1 MADSEKHK
9 IEIEVSAE
17 DKLTKPLQKFDGNIT
32 ELTSSVSAFEDSLKA
47 LERPFSALEKQADR
61 AFSSIDRSRHK
72 ALSGLSSGRSAGFN
86 LGSLGAVSSIG
97 LSASKAAESLGFGS
111 PSLLAGGGIA
121 ALTGAA
127 VMGAASFEQE
137 MLGVRAYVSGADA
150 PEEFAKLRRQNR
162 DLGRTLIYSPGE
174 IAKGQQMLGRS
185 GFDAKEV
192 YQSVPVVMELAFAG
206 KLEVEEAANIAT
218 GALGAYNLEADQT
231 VRVAD
236 KLASASNNTK
246 ATLNSLSHAF
256 EYAGGNMAQTN
267 IDMSTG
273 LALLGALSK
282 TNIVGDS
289 AGTGMSALIVALESA
304 AGDEN
309 KINILKKAGLDK
321 RMFDEHGKI
330 GGNIYDSAGSIIGN
344 KIVDTLNKLFEADNL
359 TQTDLQKLFDIQG
372 KRIFNALKAFGTDR
386 IKELFQKIEY
396 DSKGE
401 LKGLVSQLNQ
411 GQVASMEGLK
421 SSLSDL
427 SIAIGDTGLLSL
439 ATAITESTTDLINT
453 FNNFMFSEEESIYV
467 KNAPDGMKQAI
478 STTEDVVYSTGAGIA
493 AATVGAAAGL
503 AAWPAMLLGA
513 AGTLLWSH
521 GPEITK
527 MIKASNFSFPEIEP
541 AENTPKSK
549 SEISELISEKLSI
562 REQLKQTVSG
572 SGRSVIDVNFNNA
585 PSGTSVKRI
594 SENRNTQINLGVYR

>member
-9 IEIEVSAE
+9 IEVEVSAE
-17 DKLTKPLQKFDGNIT
+17 DKITKPLQKFDENIT
-32 ELTSSVSAFEDSLKA
+32 GLTSSVTSFENSLKA

-61 AFSSIDRSRHK
+61 AFSSIDRTRYK
-72 ALSGLSSGRSAGFN
+72 ALSGLSLGRESQIN

-97 LSASKAAESLGFGS
+97 LSASKAAEAVGFAS

-127 VMGAASFEQE
+127 VMGAASFEQA
-137 MLGVRAYVSGADA
+137 MLGVRAYVSGAND

-162 DLGRTLIYSPGE
+162 DLGRTLIYSPSQ
-174 IAKGQQMLGRS
+174 IAEGQQMLGRS
-185 GFDAKEV
+185 GFDSKEV

-218 GALGAYNLEADQT
+218 GALGVYNLEADQT

-256 EYAGGNMAQTN
+256 QYAGGNMAQTN

-273 LALLGALSK
+273 LALLGALAKS
-282 TNIVGDS
+282 NIVGES
-289 AGTGMSALIVALESA
+289 AGTGMSSLIAALESA
-304 AGDEN
+304 AGDET
-309 KINILKKAGLDK
+309 KIKILKKAGLGK
-321 RMFDEHGKI
+321 HIFDEHEKI
-330 GGNIYDSAGSIIGN
+330 GGNIYDNSGNLVGN
-344 KIVDTLNKLFEADNL
+344 KIIDTLNKLFEADNL

-372 KRIFNALKAFGTDR
+372 KKIFNALKAFGTGR
-386 IKELFQKIEY
+386 IKDLFHKIEY

-401 LKGLVSQLNQ
+401 LKEVVAQLNK
-411 GQVASMEGLK
+411 GQIAGMESLK

-427 SIAIGDTGLLSL
+427 SIAIGDTGLLAV
-439 ATAITESTTDLINT
+439 ATAIVKSATDLTNA
-453 FNNFMFSEEESIYV
+453 FNAFMFSDEQSEYA
-467 KNAPDGMKQAI
+467 KHAPAELEKFI
-478 STTEDVVYSTGAGIA
+478 ETTDNIVYPTAAGVASAVI
-493 AATVGAAAGL
+493 GGAAGL
-503 AAWPAMLLGA
+503 ATWPAMLLGA
-513 AGTLLWSH
+513 AGVMAWNY
-521 GPEITK
+521 GPEITQA
-527 MIKASNFSFPEIEP
+527 IKETDFSFPEIKP
-541 AENTPKSK
+541 LENTPKSK

-562 REQLKQTVSG
+562 REQLKQTVSS

-585 PSGTSVKRI
+585 PSGTTVKRVA
-594 SENRNTQINLGVYR
+594 ENRNTHINLGVYQ